1 MHCLVI
7 SFSFEF
13 SYFFS
18 LFNVI
23 LYIYNRWAQ
32 LDIKEEAELRE
43 TNELYETLKQ
53 QFNSE
58 EKKDD
63 LEHNLIDQFHALDQK
78 QKSEE

>member
-1 MHCLVI
+1 M
-7 SFSFEF
+7 
-13 SYFFS
+13 
-18 LFNVI
+18 
-23 LYIYNRWAQ
+23 YIYNRWAQ